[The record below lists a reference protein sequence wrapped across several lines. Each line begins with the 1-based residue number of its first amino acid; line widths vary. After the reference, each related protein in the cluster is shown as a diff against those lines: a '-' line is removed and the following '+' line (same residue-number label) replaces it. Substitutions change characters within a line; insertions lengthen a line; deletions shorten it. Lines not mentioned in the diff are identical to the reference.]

1 MPNTRKPY
9 PPEFREQM
17 VALVRAGRTPE
28 DLAHEFE
35 PTAQSISNWVAQAD
49 RDTGRRTDGLT
60 TTARAELTQFR
71 RENHQLKLER
81 EILSTGTDA
90 PMCQDTRLGGLN
102 DLLASAV
109 IGHDALVDLSRKEA
123 FEAPDDLAF
132 GPAIG
137 GTSGDVVAGG
147 LVESHA
153 DDDGSIEGGVGLS
166 VAASIEAVPAGGHPG
181 RGRDRARAA
190 ELRERGFRTNPVGV
204 IAEDDQQLGRGVGAH
219 TEALAEGRCCL
230 GREAREVL
238 VVYRHFLGER
248 DPAAGKRP
256 ECVLGGCSGRIDGA
270 RSESGA
276 AREQA
281 VVGEAVEGFSQFGR
295 GVHDDL
301 LQRVHRRGARLHRG
315 IPCDLELAHHLDDAV
330 RGLGDGRRLPR
341 EHGPRG
347 DLGIDG
353 VGFASGAARAP
364 VAAIHFHHPMPR
376 AAHRPCQA
384 GAIAAGAFDA
394 ERVNPPVGLGPRDQR
409 LVAARVRDERMIAE
423 TDPRAGPG
431 GRTGL

>member
-1 MPNTRKPY
+1 
-9 PPEFREQM
+9 
-17 VALVRAGRTPE
+17 
-28 DLAHEFE
+28 
-35 PTAQSISNWVAQAD
+35 
-49 RDTGRRTDGLT
+49 
-60 TTARAELTQFR
+60 
-71 RENHQLKLER
+71 
-81 EILSTGTDA
+81 
-90 PMCQDTRLGGLN
+90 MCQDTRSGGLN
-102 DLLASAV
+102 DLLASAE

-132 GPAIG
+132 GSAIG
-137 GTSGDVVAGG
+137 GASGDVVAGG

-153 DDDGSIEGGVGLS
+153 DDDGAIEGGVGVA

-181 RGRDRARAA
+181 RGRDWARAA

-238 VVYRHFLGER
+238 VVYRNFLGES

-256 ECVLGGCSGRIDGA
+256 ERVLGGCSERIDGA

-281 VVGEAVEGFSQFGR
+281 VVGEVVEGFSQSGR

-330 RGLGDGRRLPR
+330 RGLGDGRRLTR
-341 EHGPRG
+341 
-347 DLGIDG
+347 
-353 VGFASGAARAP
+353 
-364 VAAIHFHHPMPR
+364 
-376 AAHRPCQA
+376 
-384 GAIAAGAFDA
+384 
-394 ERVNPPVGLGPRDQR
+394 
-409 LVAARVRDERMIAE
+409 
-423 TDPRAGPG
+423 
-431 GRTGL
+431 